1 MCRSGRRR
9 PAGPKLLG
17 RLEAVARRATAT
29 PSTTRSPTRA
39 RASPSSRFLTTPTT
53 SSARASRRSSKSSA
67 SRRLLTTAWT
77 YDYFAKY
84 RIDKSE
90 FTPDENSGGK
100 RAASSFATAPARR
113 RRDRRAR
120 RYFAYQKK
128 RAVELPPPTKPNRI
142 SIECYGLTMA
152 RGGGWIGSC
161 LCGSNILR
169 RVPRHR
175 RGACSMAWRCRFLTA
190 RRHPTHWS
198 ISTQVIV
205 MRAASRPCTN

>member
-1 MCRSGRRR
+1 M
-9 PAGPKLLG
+9 
-17 RLEAVARRATAT
+17 TAWT
-29 PSTTRSPTRA
+29 YPTSRNIELT
-39 RASPSSRFLTTPTT
+39 SPSSRPTRILSKARGVFLRDLP
-53 SSARASRRSSKSSA
+53 R
-67 SRRLLTTAWT
+67 
-77 YDYFAKY
+77 
-84 RIDKSE
+84 
-90 FTPDENSGGK
+90 
-100 RAASSFATAPARR
+100 RR

-161 LCGSNILR
+161 LCGIDILR

-175 RGACSMAWRCRFLTA
+175 RDACSMAWRCRFLTA
-190 RRHPTHWS
+190 RWHPTHWS